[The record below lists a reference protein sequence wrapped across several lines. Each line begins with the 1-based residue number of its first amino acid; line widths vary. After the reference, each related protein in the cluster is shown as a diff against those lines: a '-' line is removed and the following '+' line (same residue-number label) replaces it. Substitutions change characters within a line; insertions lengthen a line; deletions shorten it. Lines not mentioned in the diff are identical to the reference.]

1 MLSDSWA
8 WLRTTFSSFGA
19 DHEAEPILL
28 LANRAIIPRASP
40 STSQAQ
46 CVHRLLSSKASS
58 SLWSRQRLLT
68 HPLLKVQTRPC
79 LAGSRLWWVRT
90 GLGVLA
96 HVSSSLGYRLSP
108 AYSLC
113 NVLCGPQE
121 QGQARLCYPVTW
133 TCSCA
138 FKAIDGQGPG
148 RRDPTGC
155 EGPQDLSLDFSWRC
169 APCLLSRR
177 LEAARLSSMNSVKT

>member
-1 MLSDSWA
+1 MCPQTLVVKGE
-8 WLRTTFSSFGA
+8 LQYL
-19 DHEAEPILL
+19 EPAKI
-28 LANRAIIPRASP
+28 
-40 STSQAQ
+40 
-46 CVHRLLSSKASS
+46 K
-58 SLWSRQRLLT
+58 LLT
-68 HPLLKVQTRPC
+68 YLLLKVQTRPC

-108 AYSLC
+108 ACSLC

-121 QGQARLCYPVTW
+121 RGQARLCYPITW

-138 FKAIDGQGPG
+138 FKAIDRQGPG
-148 RRDPTGC
+148 RRDPMGC

-169 APCLLSRR
+169 APCLLSR
-177 LEAARLSSMNSVKT
+177 LEAARLSSMNSVKTWKGPPFLFSYLVSHSLKFNLIFLNIPLRQFHLRMEWLWLA